1 MNLRQ
6 EWMSDYEYFDGDY
19 PNNVFI
25 DDVKASYERRKSGT
39 DGKSGKIDSVSAT
52 FVAQNHT
59 NPLNKAKY
67 DKKLLVDST
76 QSIHTGSVVE
86 FDSKKWLVTNKIFD
100 RQAYKVTSVNEIIVF
115 LSLYKNGTTTQVP
128 ACVDNSIQL
137 YRMGV
142 EETRLLSFPEGVIIL
157 HVPQTSTTDLIE
169 PGEIFTIG
177 KYNYK
182 VADIQDVIDIG
193 LLILRME
200 KTTQSPEAIPATPLI
215 QPIEISGADSMIKD
229 STAFYTT
236 DYESPVVFSVQSGS
250 ASIVSQAN
258 NSCTVKA
265 GKEVGEVVLK
275 ATSGKIFGTK
285 KIKIKGLL

>member
-1 MNLRQ
+1 MIEEEFGVKMIDYPDIRKYILDSSNFIQRIPEMISEVVRVDDMNLRQ

-115 LSLYKNGTTTQVP
+115 LSLV
-128 ACVDNSIQL
+128 
-137 YRMGV
+137 
-142 EETRLLSFPEGVIIL
+142 
-157 HVPQTSTTDLIE
+157 
-169 PGEIFTIG
+169 
-177 KYNYK
+177 
-182 VADIQDVIDIG
+182 
-193 LLILRME
+193 
-200 KTTQSPEAIPATPLI
+200 
-215 QPIEISGADSMIKD
+215 
-229 STAFYTT
+229 
-236 DYESPVVFSVQSGS
+236 
-250 ASIVSQAN
+250 
-258 NSCTVKA
+258 
-265 GKEVGEVVLK
+265 
-275 ATSGKIFGTK
+275 
-285 KIKIKGLL
+285 